1 MLLELPFYNELNIV
15 NISKAFTGH
24 AKSYSI
30 EIIDSKD
37 PSVQSITR
45 KLSIKDSFKDLL
57 NEIKDFKYQ
66 ITVRVLSSKYEENA
80 GKEFAPVYFNSITK
94 TVIGP
99 NKV

>member
-1 MLLELPFYNELNIV
+1 MLLELPFYDELNIV
-15 NISKAFTGH
+15 NKSKAFTGH

-45 KLSIKDSFKDLL
+45 KLSIKDLFKDLL
-57 NEIKDFKYQ
+57 NEIKGFKYQ
-66 ITVRVLSSKYEENA
+66 ITVRVLSSKYEENV
-80 GKEFAPVYFNSITK
+80 GREFAPVYFNSITK